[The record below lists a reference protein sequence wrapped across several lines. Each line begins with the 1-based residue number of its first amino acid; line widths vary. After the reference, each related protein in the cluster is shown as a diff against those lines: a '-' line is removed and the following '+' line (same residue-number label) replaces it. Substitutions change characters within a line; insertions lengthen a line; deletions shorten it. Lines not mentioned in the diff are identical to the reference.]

1 MDRPPEVNA
10 RSTVS
15 PPDQAGSAGRKGASP
30 RPASR
35 LLSEVGLYGLGNILA
50 RIMGIVSTAVLA
62 RLLTVGQFGELD
74 FLQTL
79 ATLGV
84 VFFSV
89 QTEVGLLRLYHI
101 AQDQDRGTLLT
112 THLVFLTA
120 VGLVMVPLTWLAA
133 PSLTRLLLPSH
144 ATRMPAEWIAPLI
157 LSGFWFNH
165 VFVVLR
171 TSRRAKSAVVFSSLV
186 TLAQIILAVPLALWW
201 GVAGVLVARVAAETL
216 GAGVIVGLYRREY
229 VRRVSLAWL
238 RRLVR
243 FSLPLLPNVAA
254 QGILGNMTRYLLIA
268 FWGAASLGL
277 FSVAFRVSLIIGVFV
292 GALKTAWLPYA
303 FSREAEGGGEVEQG
317 PIYQTYL
324 KVMTL
329 LTLGVMVFAVDIV
342 RVLAGADYLAA
353 APVAGLLCASI
364 LFQGS
369 IYFLNTP
376 LLSREK
382 TVPIMIASLT
392 GGLLAAGCSVLLIP
406 RWGLPAAAAIQMVS
420 NLTVNLVLYGWL
432 RLKLKIN
439 FPAMWLVVICLGVSG
454 LTWLAM
460 PWLMGTSFWL
470 RLAIGLVLGIAGG
483 ALLSG
488 DLTRLGFAGGWRGL
502 ARDLLRRG
510 RA

>member
-1 MDRPPEVNA
+1 MTSRE
-10 RSTVS
+10 
-15 PPDQAGSAGRKGASP
+15 DQVPSVGPNNVSP
-30 RPASR
+30 RPVSK
-35 LLSEVGLYGLGNILA
+35 LLSEVGLYGLGRFLA
-50 RIMGIVSTAVLA
+50 RLMGVASTAVLA
-62 RLLTVGQFGELD
+62 RLLTVAQFGQLD

-84 VFFSV
+84 VFFSL
-89 QTEVGLLRLYHI
+89 QTEAGLLRLYHT
-101 AQDQDRGTLLT
+101 ARDRDRGTLLT

-120 VGLVMVPLTWLAA
+120 VGLVVVPVTWVAAA
-133 PSLTRLLLPSH
+133 PLARLLLPT
-144 ATRMPAEWIAPLI
+144 AAAPMPSQFIAPLI
-157 LSGFWFNH
+157 LSGLWFNH

-186 TLAQIILAVPLALWW
+186 SLVQIVLAVPLALWW

-216 GAGVIVGLYRREY
+216 GSGFVVVWYRREY
-229 VRRVSLAWL
+229 VWRVSLTWL

-303 FSREAEGGGEVEQG
+303 FSREAEGESEVAHG

-329 LTLGVMVFAVDIV
+329 LTLGVMVFAVDVI
-342 RVLAGADYLAA
+342 RVVAGADYVAA
-353 APVAGLLCASI
+353 APVAGLLCASV

-369 IYFLNTP
+369 IFFLKTP
-376 LLSREK
+376 FMSRER
-382 TVPIMIASLT
+382 TVPIMVAFLV

-420 NLTVNLVLYGWL
+420 DLTVNLVLYAWL
-432 RLKLKIN
+432 RLRLKID
-439 FPAMWLVVICLGVSG
+439 FPVIWLVVICLGVSG
-454 LTWLAM
+454 LTWLVT

-470 RLAIGLVLGIAGG
+470 RLAIGLGLGVAG
-483 ALLSG
+483 LLILSG
-488 DLTRLGFAGGWRGL
+488 DLQRLGLADGWRGL
-502 ARDLLRRG
+502 ARGLLRRG